1 MRAFNPWPV
10 AETRWLGRQL
20 RVWEA
25 APLSATDDRHGADGA
40 GSAPG
45 RVVEAGQGRLVV
57 ATGEGCLEVRRLQLA
72 GRSAVS
78 AAEFLNA
85 NALADARLG

>member
-1 MRAFNPWPV
+1 
-10 AETRWLGRQL
+10 
-20 RVWEA
+20 
-25 APLSATDDRHGADGA
+25 
-40 GSAPG
+40 
-45 RVVEAGQGRLVV
+45 VVEAGQGRLVV